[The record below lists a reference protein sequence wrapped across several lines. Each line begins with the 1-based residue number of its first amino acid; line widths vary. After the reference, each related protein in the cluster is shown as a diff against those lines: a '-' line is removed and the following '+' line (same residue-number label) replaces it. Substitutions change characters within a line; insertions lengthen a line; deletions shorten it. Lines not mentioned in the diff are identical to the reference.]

1 MAPSSQLVEGA
12 LVSLDVGSDA
22 EPLLCRIVAFGG
34 DDLVLHPRSEP
45 DVDQHAALTR
55 GEESYLLLD
64 AGNDLHA
71 LRCKPS
77 KPSDD
82 GDVVVEITDRFRL
95 GQRRMFSR
103 ADLVLPVTVTPL
115 DAAGQPAGD
124 AWKTFTRDVSAGG
137 VRLARQS
144 SYVPAPRHAVVIQ
157 LPAGEKPVETV
168 VDIRRETDKDLGMR
182 FLTIEADDRVR
193 LEQAAIIW
201 QRTRLRLATEA
212 TAASAAMAA

>member
-34 DDLVLHPRSEP
+34 DDVVLHPRTEP
-45 DVDQHAALTR
+45 DVDQHAALAL

-71 LRCKPS
+71 LRCRPS
-77 KPSDD
+77 KPSED
-82 GDVVVEITDRFRL
+82 GDVVVEITDHFRL

-115 DAAGQPAGD
+115 DDAGQPFGE

-137 VRLARQS
+137 VRLARQGG
-144 SYVPAPRHAVVIQ
+144 YVRASQHAVVIQ

-201 QRTRLRLATEA
+201 QRTRLRLAAEA
-212 TAASAAMAA
+212 ATAAMAA